1 MRFDLWRIVMPT
13 RSPRLLIS
21 LLIISLMVFV
31 VGCPKKPPPEPVKTT
46 PPPVAEKPAPAVEV
60 PNEKEGG
67 FQQTEEKPSPIEE
80 ADSALAKLNAQ
91 KVLGTI
97 YFDYDKSDL
106 RSDALAQ
113 LKKNAEWLKANP
125 KYRVRLE
132 GNCDERGTVEYNLA
146 LGDRRA
152 AGSKN
157 YLLKAG
163 VDASRLETI
172 SYGEE
177 HPVDPGH
184 NEDAWQKNRRVDFVL
199 VK

>member
-1 MRFDLWRIVMPT
+1 MPS

-21 LLIISLMVFV
+21 LLVISLMVFV
-31 VGCPKKPPPEPVKTT
+31 VGCPKKPPPETPQTT
-46 PPPVAEKPAPAVEV
+46 PPPVTEKPAPAVEV
-60 PNEKEGG
+60 PTDKERG
-67 FQQTEEKPSPIEE
+67 FEETQETPSTAIED
-80 ADSALAKLNAQ
+80 ANSALAKLNAQ

-97 YFDYDKSDL
+97 YFEFDKSDL
-106 RSDALAQ
+106 QSDALAQ
-113 LKKNAEWLKANP
+113 LKRNAEWLKANAG
-125 KYRVRLE
+125 YRVRIE

-152 AGSKN
+152 VAAKN
-157 YLLKAG
+157 YLVKAG
-163 VDASRLETI
+163 IDASRIETI

-184 NEDAWQKNRRVDFVL
+184 SEEAWQKNRRDDFVL

>member
-1 MRFDLWRIVMPT
+1 MPS

-21 LLIISLMVFV
+21 LLVISLLVFV

-46 PPPVAEKPAPAVEV
+46 PPPVAAAPAPAVEV
-60 PNEKEGG
+60 PNEKAEGFG
-67 FQQTEEKPSPIEE
+67 QTEEKPSPIEDQ
-80 ADSALAKLNAQ
+80 DSALAKLNAQ
-91 KVLGTI
+91 KLLGTI
-97 YFDYDKSDL
+97 YFDYDKADL
-106 RSDALAQ
+106 RTDALEQ
-113 LKKNAEWLKANP
+113 LKKNAEWLKANS

-152 AGSKN
+152 AGAKN

-163 VDASRLETI
+163 IDASRLETI

-184 NEDAWQKNRRVDFVL
+184 NENAWKLNRRVDFVL
-199 VK
+199 IK